1 MQKQLLLYCSYLFFL
16 TRQNCQKPQTQLTC
30 GTSMKLGL
38 AVDIKPKVL
47 MVQFT
52 NWERMS
58 QAASADSVQ
67 LST

>member
-1 MQKQLLLYCSYLFFL
+1 MQLLPVSVFL
-16 TRQNCQKPQTQLTC
+16 RVKTFKRYKTQLTC
-30 GTSMKLGL
+30 DMSMKLGL
-38 AVDIKPKVL
+38 AVEIKPKVL

-58 QAASADSVQ
+58 HAASADSVQ